1 MAQEVVADLDSELAP
16 NTSALPEFTM
26 QRLRVFLAFAGFL
39 FGNRATEAAQPAAE
53 EDPVERLRK

>member
-1 MAQEVVADLDSELAP
+1 
-16 NTSALPEFTM
+16 M
-26 QRLRVFLAFAGFL
+26 QRLRVFFAPAGFR

>member
-1 MAQEVVADLDSELAP
+1 MADLDSELAP

-26 QRLRVFLAFAGFL
+26 QRSRVFLAFAGFR

-53 EDPVERLRK
+53 EDQVERLRK